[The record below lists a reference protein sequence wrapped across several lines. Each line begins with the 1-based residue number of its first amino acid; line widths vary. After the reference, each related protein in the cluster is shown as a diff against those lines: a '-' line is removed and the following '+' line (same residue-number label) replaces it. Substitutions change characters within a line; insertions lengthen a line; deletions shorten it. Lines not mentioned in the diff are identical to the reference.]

1 MFGGISAPFIRRPVA
16 TTLIMVAILLVGLV
30 AFPSLPVAP
39 LPQVDFPTI
48 SVSASLPG
56 ASPETMA
63 TSVAQPLERQIA
75 QIPGVSQMTST
86 SSLGATGIT
95 VQFDLD
101 RNIDAAANDIQ
112 AAINAAS
119 GQLPKDLPSPPT
131 YRKVNPSD
139 TPILIL
145 SVQSDVTPIID
156 VDDAAENILA
166 QRISQISGVS
176 LVRVGGQQT
185 PAIRIQIDPAK
196 LVEKNLQ
203 LEDVRAQI
211 GIATVDSPKGSI
223 MGQKQSFTIYD
234 NDQLT
239 TAKPWNDVIIA
250 YRNGAPV
257 RVRDIGQA
265 VMGPADTTQ
274 AAWSNGKRGVF
285 LVVFKQPGANVI
297 NTVEAIKKTL
307 TTLEAAIP
315 PIIHVKVLSDRT
327 TTIRASVH
335 DVEFTLMLTI
345 ALVVMVIFVFLRSVW
360 ATIIP
365 SVTVPL
371 ALLGACAL
379 MWAVG
384 YSLDNLSL
392 MAFTI
397 AVGFVVDDA
406 IVMLENITRHIE
418 DGEKP
423 FEAALKGS
431 AEIGF
436 TIISISVSLVA
447 VLIPL
452 LMMSG
457 IIGRLFRE
465 FSVTIAMTIAVS
477 ALVALT
483 LTPMMA
489 SRFLK
494 SRDEERHGRLY
505 NLSEKGFVALA
516 RGYERGID
524 FVLRHRFATLLTF
537 IATVVATVYL
547 FVVIPKGF
555 FPQQDT
561 GILFGTT
568 EAGQDMSFAQM
579 YKLQEQAGA
588 LVMADPAV
596 DTMAMGLGAGIGNS
610 AQNNGRMFIT
620 LKPQDERDAS
630 VFQVIARLRP
640 KLAQIKGLRVYLQ
653 AAQDVTVG
661 ARFAKTQFQ
670 YTLQDANL
678 DELNA
683 WAPKI
688 LEKLQS
694 LPELRD
700 VATDQQ
706 NAGTTLTL
714 KIDRDMASRFGIQPQ
729 LIDDTLYDAFGQRQ
743 VTQYFTQVNTY
754 EVVEEVLPSAA
765 GRSGDAGQAL
775 HPFAGHQS
783 DGAAQRLRQMDD
795 QPGAAAFDQPPGP
808 VPGGDDQLQ
817 SRQGVALGPATE
829 AVQRAEQELQLPRSL
844 TTTFQGN
851 AQAFQDSLTT
861 VPLLILAALVCVY
874 IILGVLYESFIHP
887 ADDPLDPAVGGPRRA
902 RDADAVWLRVQ
913 PRRADRHHSSDRHRQ
928 EERHHDGRLRHR
940 RRSATKGS
948 TTVEAIRKAA
958 LLRFRPIMMTT
969 MAALL
974 GGVPLML
981 SHGTGSELRQ
991 PLGYTMFG
999 GLIVSQALTLFTT
1012 PIIYLYLDRASH
1024 WLSGGSGRANPPKPE
1039 AKAEVETVAGT
1050 QSELPF
1056 PEGGESEPEREP
1068 EWAHERAKAAE

>member
-16 TTLIMVAILLVGLV
+16 TTLVMVAILLVGLV

-86 SSLGATGIT
+86 SALGVTGIT

-112 AAINAAS
+112 AAINAAA

-145 SVQSDVTPIID
+145 SVRSDVAPIIE

-176 LVRVGGQQT
+176 LVRIGGQQQ

-211 GIATVDSPKGSI
+211 GIATVDSPKGALI
-223 MGQKQSFTIYD
+223 GPHQTFTIYD

-239 TAKPWNDVIIA
+239 TAKPWNDVIVA

-257 RVRDIGQA
+257 RIRDIGQA
-265 VMGPADTTQ
+265 IAGPADTTQ
-274 AAWSNGKRGVF
+274 AAWSNGKRSVF

-297 NTVEAIKKTL
+297 STVEAIKGIMDGL
-307 TTLEAAIP
+307 QASIP
-315 PIIHVKVLSDRT
+315 AGIQVKILSDRT
-327 TTIRASVH
+327 TTIRASLR
-335 DVEFTLMLTI
+335 DVEFTLMLTV
-345 ALVVMVIFVFLRSVW
+345 ALVVMVIFIFLRSLW

-379 MWAVG
+379 MWVVG

-406 IVMLENITRHIE
+406 IVMLENIARHIE
-418 DGEKP
+418 DGERP

-431 AEIGF
+431 SEIGF

-477 ALVALT
+477 AFVSLT
-483 LTPMMA
+483 LTPMLA

-494 SRDEERHGRLY
+494 SHDEERHGRLY
-505 NLSEKGFVALA
+505 KLSERGFVVLA
-516 RGYERGID
+516 RGYERGVD
-524 FVLRHRFATLLTF
+524 FVLRHRLATLLTF
-537 IATVVATVYL
+537 FATVAATVYL
-547 FVVIPKGF
+547 FVIIPKGF

-568 EAGQDMSFAQM
+568 EAAQDVSFPAM

-588 LVMADPAV
+588 IVMADPAV
-596 DTMAMGLGAGIGNS
+596 DTMAMGLGAGVGNS

-620 LKPQDERDAS
+620 LKPQDQRDVSA
-630 VFQVIARLRP
+630 FDVIARLRS
-640 KLAQIKGLRVYLQ
+640 KLAEVKGLRTYLQ

-678 DELNA
+678 DQLNA
-683 WAPKI
+683 WAPKV
-688 LEKLQS
+688 LDKLKS

-706 NAGTTLTL
+706 DAGTTLTL

-754 EVVEEVLPSAA
+754 QVIEEVLPSLQGDPATLDKIYIRSPNSGQMVPLSAFAKWTTNPVAA
-765 GRSGDAGQAL
+765 LSISHQGQFPAVTISFNL
-775 HPFAGHQS
+775 AE
-783 DGAAQRLRQMDD
+783 
-795 QPGAAAFDQPPGP
+795 
-808 VPGGDDQLQ
+808 
-817 SRQGVALGPATE
+817 GVALGTATA
-829 AVQRAEQELQLPRSL
+829 AVQRAQRELQLPRGL

-851 AQAFQDSLTT
+851 AQAFQDSLTS
-861 VPLLILAALVCVY
+861 VPLLILAALVTVY
-874 IILGVLYESFIHP
+874 LILGVLYESFIHP
-887 ADDPLDPAVGGPRRA
+887 LTILSTLPSAGLGALATLMLFGYEFSLVALIGAILLIGIVKKNGIMMVDFAIAAER
-902 RDADAVWLRVQ
+902 
-913 PRRADRHHSSDRHRQ
+913 
-928 EERHHDGRLRHR
+928 EEGL
-940 RRSATKGS
+940 S
-948 TTVEAIRKAA
+948 TTEAIRKAA

-974 GGVPLML
+974 GAVPLML
-981 SHGTGSELRQ
+981 SHGPGSEMRQ
-991 PLGYTMFG
+991 PLGFTMFG
-999 GLIVSQALTLFTT
+999 GLLVSQALTLFTT
-1012 PIIYLYLDRASH
+1012 PVIYLYLDRLSH
-1024 WLSGGSGRANPPKPE
+1024 WLGGGSGKAQPPAPKPE
-1039 AKAEVETVAGT
+1039 RKPAWTR
-1050 QSELPF
+1050 ELP
-1056 PEGGESEPEREP
+1056 E
-1068 EWAHERAKAAE
+1068 AAE